1 MNNDPTQH
9 RDLFLLGQ
17 IARRE
22 EAAFCELFDQRAPA
36 ILGVLS
42 RLLDKAQAEE
52 VLLEVFAEVWEEA
65 SRFHPNGTSPF
76 SWMLQLARNR
86 AAERLRA
93 TRRLSADRPSEDH
106 GNLGKTL
113 VRSLP

>member
-1 MNNDPTQH
+1 LNNDPAYSK
-9 RDLFLLGQ
+9 DLFLLGQ

-52 VLLEVFAEVWEEA
+52 VLIEVFAEVWEEA
-65 SRFHPNGTSPF
+65 PRFHPNGTSPF
-76 SWMLQLARNR
+76 SWMLQLARDR
-86 AAERLRA
+86 AAERLRSA
-93 TRRLSADRPSEDH
+93 RRVSDPPSEDR